1 MKLITN
7 STSMT
12 KSLPRCQHRT
22 PSGRRCRFP
31 VQDAFT
37 AFCQAH
43 FGHHLENSDFADLER
58 ELFGELE
65 AIQSAADINFVL
77 ANLFRLLA
85 KNRIPTKRAAVLTY
99 ILQQLT
105 RTLPEIARENKD
117 AVQDIIIDTPRPN
130 LDDPAPQAQP
140 S

>member
-1 MKLITN
+1 MKLIAD
-7 STSMT
+7 STSIT
-12 KSLPRCQHRT
+12 KSLSRCQHRSL
-22 PSGRRCRFP
+22 SGRRCRLS
-31 VQDAFT
+31 VQDHSSS
-37 AFCQAH
+37 FCPSH
-43 FGHHLENSDFADLER
+43 FPFHLESSDFADLER

>member
-1 MKLITN
+1 MKSN
-7 STSMT
+7 SDSTSIT
-12 KSLPRCQHRT
+12 VALPRCQHRT

-31 VQDAFT
+31 VPDST
-37 AFCQAH
+37 ASFCPAH
-43 FGHHLENSDFADLER
+43 FSHHIENSDFADLEQ
-58 ELFGELE
+58 ELFGDLKDIE
-65 AIQSAADINFVL
+65 SASDINFVL

-105 RTLPEIARENKD
+105 RTLPEIARENKN
-117 AVQDIIIDTPRPN
+117 ATPEIIVDLPRPN
-130 LDDPAPQAQP
+130 LDDPAPEAHP

>member
-1 MKLITN
+1 MKPI
-7 STSMT
+7 STST
-12 KSLPRCQHRT
+12 SITVSLPRCQHRT
-22 PSGRRCRFP
+22 PSGRRCRFS
-31 VQDAFT
+31 VQDAST

-58 ELFGELE
+58 ELFGDLKDIET
-65 AIQSAADINFVL
+65 AADINFVL

-85 KNRIPTKRAAVLTY
+85 KNLIPTKRAAVLTY

-117 AVQDIIIDTPRPN
+117 AVPEIIMDMPRPIR
-130 LDDPAPQAQP
+130 DDPAPEARP